1 VLFIVTI
8 AYPVLNSI
16 LTIFDLIILMGIKNN
31 KHHFFPWMT
40 ELIGL
45 LAIVVGDSWFAI
57 IILTYFVE

>member
-1 VLFIVTI
+1 MFFIVTI
-8 AYPVLNSI
+8 DYPVLNSV

-31 KHHFFPWMT
+31 KHHFIPWMT

-57 IILTYFVE
+57 IVLAYFVE